1 MIMVMRGINGLAR
14 LLNPPILANRR
25 QFMIGVSASVVL
37 PPLAACQTSGE
48 TFSANPLLV
57 EWTTP
62 EGAPPYER
70 ISPEHYEPAFDVAI
84 AASRAEYRDIADSAA
99 APSFTNTV
107 EAMERAGRLLGRVA
121 RTFFNV
127 ASADA
132 TPAVQQVQTAIAPKL
147 ARLSSETY
155 LDQALFA
162 RVDAVW
168 RQRAALNLTSE
179 QMRLVEE
186 TRDNFIRAGAALEP
200 PARARVAEINEALAR
215 LGVEFGQRLL
225 ADQTASRV
233 FLTAAEVEGL
243 PDDQRNAAA
252 AAATAAGRDGEFS
265 FAATRS
271 TAEPFLTA
279 APNREAR
286 EKIWRAFAMR
296 GDNGNAY
303 DTNAVITQIL
313 TLRLERANLLG
324 APHHA
329 AFTLENT
336 MAKTPE
342 AATDLLTQVFTPGL
356 ERAREEMRDIA
367 AIAARDGVSNVEP
380 WDWRFYAE
388 QVRRERFA
396 LDEAALK
403 QYLPLDGMV
412 AAMFELTSRLF
423 GVTMHERTDVP
434 VYASGVRVWEVAEAD
449 GRKIGLFYADWF
461 ARPTKRPGAWM
472 NSLRVQNELFGE
484 LPIVVNNQN
493 LPPVPAGERVVISVN
508 EAETLF
514 HEFGH
519 ALHGLL
525 SDVRYP
531 SLAGTAVS
539 RDFVEFPAQLYEHW
553 VTQPQT
559 LRAYA
564 RNAAG
569 EPMPEEMLQALLSA
583 GAFNQ
588 GFLTVQQLSSA
599 ILDMRLH
606 SLTEIPEG
614 FDPRAWEAAQLQDL
628 GVPEAIGMR
637 HRLAHFSHIF
647 DGGYSASYYAYTWS
661 EAMDADGFDA
671 FLETGNIYDPEVAA
685 RLRREVLERGNSRDP
700 AESYIAFRGRLPN
713 ANALLRNRG
722 LS

>member
-1 MIMVMRGINGLAR
+1 
-14 LLNPPILANRR
+14 
-25 QFMIGVSASVVL
+25 
-37 PPLAACQTSGE
+37 
-48 TFSANPLLV
+48 
-57 EWTTP
+57 
-62 EGAPPYER
+62 
-70 ISPEHYEPAFDVAI
+70 
-84 AASRAEYRDIADSAA
+84 
-99 APSFTNTV
+99 
-107 EAMERAGRLLGRVA
+107 
-121 RTFFNV
+121 
-127 ASADA
+127 
-132 TPAVQQVQTAIAPKL
+132 
-147 ARLSSETY
+147 
-155 LDQALFA
+155 
-162 RVDAVW
+162 
-168 RQRAALNLTSE
+168 
-179 QMRLVEE
+179 
-186 TRDNFIRAGAALEP
+186 
-200 PARARVAEINEALAR
+200 
-215 LGVEFGQRLL
+215 
-225 ADQTASRV
+225 
-233 FLTAAEVEGL
+233 
-243 PDDQRNAAA
+243 
-252 AAATAAGRDGEFS
+252 
-265 FAATRS
+265 
-271 TAEPFLTA
+271 
-279 APNREAR
+279 
-286 EKIWRAFAMR
+286 
-296 GDNGNAY
+296 
-303 DTNAVITQIL
+303 
-313 TLRLERANLLG
+313 
-324 APHHA
+324 
-329 AFTLENT
+329 
-336 MAKTPE
+336 
-342 AATDLLTQVFTPGL
+342 
-356 ERAREEMRDIA
+356 
-367 AIAARDGVSNVEP
+367 
-380 WDWRFYAE
+380 
-388 QVRRERFA
+388 
-396 LDEAALK
+396 
-403 QYLPLDGMV
+403 
-412 AAMFELTSRLF
+412 
-423 GVTMHERTDVP
+423 MHERTDVP